1 MAEDDKKQKCEECEE
16 CPQCEEGLPGWM
28 ATFSD
33 LCTLLM
39 TFFVLLLSF
48 STMDVI
54 KFKQMAGSVDKAF
67 GYTRKEKGSFEA
79 KATTPVTIQLS
90 ESENKMLDNIEVGDQ
105 IKKSAK
111 EAGLDKDVEIEVNSD
126 GVMMRL
132 KGKVAFPP
140 GKAMLSKKII
150 PLIAKVAKIL
160 REHPAY
166 MLKVLGHT
174 DNIPIKSSK
183 YDSNWELSSARAV
196 RVIRELVEKYHI
208 NPDRL
213 TAIGYGDTRPLVPNN
228 TPENRA
234 KNRRVEFVFYKK
246 GKS

>member
-1 MAEDDKKQKCEECEE
+1 MAEEEVKAPQCEECEE

-54 KFKQMAGSVDKAF
+54 KFKQMAGSMEKAF
-67 GYTRKEKGSFEA
+67 GYTTEA
-79 KATTPVTIQLS
+79 KGVYENKASTPVTIQLS
-90 ESENKMLDNIEVGDQ
+90 ENENKMLDNMEIGNKIQRE
-105 IKKSAK
+105 IKNMK
-111 EAGLDKDVEIEVNSD
+111 LDKDVEVEVSEE

-132 KGKVAFPP
+132 KGKIAFPP
-140 GKAMLSKKII
+140 GKAELNKKIF
-150 PLIAKVAKIL
+150 PLIDKVAKIL
-160 REHPAY
+160 KEHPDY
-166 MLKVLGHT
+166 KLKVFGHT
-174 DNIPIKSSK
+174 DNIPIKSAK

-196 RVIRELVEKYHI
+196 RVIRILVQKHHI
-208 NPDRL
+208 NPKRL

-228 TPENRA
+228 TPANRA
-234 KNRRVEFVFYKK
+234 KNRRVEFVFYK
-246 GKS
+246 